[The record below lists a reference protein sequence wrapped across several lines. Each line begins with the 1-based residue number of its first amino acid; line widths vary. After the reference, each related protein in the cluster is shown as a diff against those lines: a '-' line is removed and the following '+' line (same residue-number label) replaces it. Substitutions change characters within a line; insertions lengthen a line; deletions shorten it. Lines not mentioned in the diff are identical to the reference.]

1 MRRVK
6 SLPGYLVTPE
16 KSRANRLP
24 ALCRN
29 IFGLLAI
36 EFENMIKVEEIGL
49 ELVDVTSKVND
60 APSDSR
66 AFLTK
71 T

>member
-1 MRRVK
+1 
-6 SLPGYLVTPE
+6 
-16 KSRANRLP
+16 
-24 ALCRN
+24 
-29 IFGLLAI
+29 
-36 EFENMIKVEEIGL
+36 MIKVEEIGL